1 MKSLRLVSATPK
13 GRERGAPFPSLPVL
27 LRRSGRR
34 NPAQAAACQIGW
46 ASACQDPAHWQCQ
59 SDMGL
64 TDTDHRRPCQ
74 LEKTASSSAQGSGSR
89 YRYRGICS
97 LAAQS
102 TQTLALSLVDSASWW
117 WKRWA
122 AGWLEWQASR
132 SVKGRLRGQG
142 LTHAHKHT
150 LTDSCKPRASKRGRQ
165 RGWEKERD
173 RGAEASHIAEATQIQ
188 SLTAGQRSGRRTRRE
203 TESSH
208 APFHQDSTWRLLKTS
223 LFWVLRTLQMHS
235 WFLNKTYTSD
245 NVLSA
250 NMVR

>member
-1 MKSLRLVSATPK
+1 MLFFFHVILPIHCYLIPLICLKSRGLMLATS
-13 GRERGAPFPSLPVL
+13 PFPHLPAL
-27 LRRSGRR
+27 LRNGERR
-34 NPAQAAACQIGW
+34 NPARAPACQIGS

-122 AGWLEWQASR
+122 AG
-132 SVKGRLRGQG
+132 
-142 LTHAHKHT
+142 
-150 LTDSCKPRASKRGRQ
+150 
-165 RGWEKERD
+165 
-173 RGAEASHIAEATQIQ
+173 
-188 SLTAGQRSGRRTRRE
+188 
-203 TESSH
+203 
-208 APFHQDSTWRLLKTS
+208 
-223 LFWVLRTLQMHS
+223 
-235 WFLNKTYTSD
+235 
-245 NVLSA
+245 
-250 NMVR
+250 

>member
-1 MKSLRLVSATPK
+1 MKPRCIVFP
-13 GRERGAPFPSLPVL
+13 APLSLPI
-27 LRRSGRR
+27 RTSPPQQTEESAR
-34 NPAQAAACQIGW
+34 AAACQIGW
-46 ASACQDPAHWQCQ
+46 VSACQDPAHWQCQ
-59 SDMGL
+59 SGIGL

-89 YRYRGICS
+89 YRYWGICS

-117 WKRWA
+117 WKRWV

-142 LTHAHKHT
+142 LTYAHKYT
-150 LTDSCKPRASKRGRQ
+150 LTDSCKPKASKRGRQ

-173 RGAEASHIAEATQIQ
+173 RGAEATQIQ
-188 SLTAGQRSGRRTRRE
+188 SLTAGQWIGRRTRRE

-208 APFHQDSTWRLLKTS
+208 VPFHQDSTWRLLKTF
-223 LFWVLRTLQMHS
+223 LFLVLQTLQMCSSIH
-235 WFLNKTYTSD
+235 FLRCIVSKYRTI
-245 NVLSA
+245 NVYH
-250 NMVR
+250 

>member
-1 MKSLRLVSATPK
+1 
-13 GRERGAPFPSLPVL
+13 
-27 LRRSGRR
+27 
-34 NPAQAAACQIGW
+34 
-46 ASACQDPAHWQCQ
+46 
-59 SDMGL
+59 MGL

-188 SLTAGQRSGRRTRRE
+188 SLTAGQRSKNKERDRVLTCPF
-203 TESSH
+203 SSR
-208 APFHQDSTWRLLKTS
+208 FDSSWRHS
-223 LFWVLRTLQMHS
+223 CFWYYKHS
-235 WFLNKTYTSD
+235 KCVVQYTSCD
-245 NVLSA
+245 VLSA
-250 NMVR
+250 NIAQ